1 MSMRLE
7 AAIRGDLEK
16 MVAADWRRGG
26 RAARGGLRRAAK
38 GLRKGLREDAKRAK
52 LGRLG
57 RVWRYRVY
65 RGRRSPMDTAAIVYP
80 KAGKRGRGALWAFEH
95 GATIRAK
102 GGRYLAIPTGYNK
115 PRGHR
120 KSKAGPLVSVEKMV
134 AMKKWTYVRPAK
146 GGIIFFDQDFGCL
159 VFGVDS

>member
-65 RGRRSPMDTAAIVYP
+65 RGRRSPMDTAASASGPSGPTMAQSTRPMHITPNWVTTTGHASRQVASSSVLIS
-80 KAGKRGRGALWAFEH
+80 AGRHDTAQLQR
-95 GATIRAK
+95 RAPF
-102 GGRYLAIPTGYNK
+102 LPE
-115 PRGHR
+115 
-120 KSKAGPLVSVEKMV
+120 SS
-134 AMKKWTYVRPAK
+134 
-146 GGIIFFDQDFGCL
+146 GC
-159 VFGVDS
+159 G